1 VDLLLFEDM
10 SGHAYTVPPRAL
22 ARRIERSGVA
32 IALGVAGLCLLAL
45 ALVWVLAAL
54 VPAARLKDSVV
65 LYHFTLL
72 SRPRVD
78 GPALF
83 LLHLLSPGLFI
94 LWAIALIA
102 LALAR
107 ERPRVA
113 LAVAAI
119 MGLAPLTT
127 EQLKPLLA
135 HPHVQIGGV
144 VVGSAS
150 WPSGHATAAAAL
162 VLAAVL
168 VAPGRLRALVSSV
181 GAVFVLAVGCAL
193 LILAWHMPSD
203 VLGGYLVATFWAALA
218 VAALRTID
226 RRWPPAASAA
236 LSR

>member
-1 VDLLLFEDM
+1 M
-10 SGHAYTVPPRAL
+10 SGHAYTAKTMRPHAL
-22 ARRIERSGVA
+22 APRVERSGVA
-32 IALGVAGLCLLAL
+32 IALALAGMCALAL
-45 ALVWVLAAL
+45 AAVWALAAL
-54 VPAARLKDSVV
+54 VPSARLKDSVV

-83 LLHLLSPGLFI
+83 LLHLLSPSLFV
-94 LWAIALIA
+94 LWAVALMA

-113 LAVAAI
+113 VAVAAI
-119 MGLAPLTT
+119 MGLAPLTS

-135 HPHVQIGGV
+135 HQHAQVGGV
-144 VVGSAS
+144 VVGAAS

-168 VAPGRLRALVSSV
+168 VAPARLRKLVSSV

-203 VLGGYLVATFWAALA
+203 VLGGYLVAALWAALA
-218 VAALRTID
+218 LAALRALD
-226 RRWPPAASAA
+226 RRWPAP
-236 LSR
+236 

>member
-1 VDLLLFEDM
+1 M
-10 SGHAYTVPPRAL
+10 SGHAYTAKAVRPQPL
-22 ARRIERSGVA
+22 AARVERSGVA
-32 IALGVAGLCLLAL
+32 SALAVAGLCALAL
-45 ALVWVLAAL
+45 AVVWTLAAL

-72 SRPRVD
+72 SRPGID

-83 LLHLLSPGLFI
+83 LVHLLSPGLFV
-94 LWAIALIA
+94 LWAVALMA

-119 MGLAPLTT
+119 MALAPFTS

-135 HPHVQIGGV
+135 HPHVQLNGV
-144 VVGSAS
+144 VIGAAS

-168 VAPGRLRALVSSV
+168 VAPARRRKLVSSI
-181 GAVFVLAVGCAL
+181 GAVFALAVGCAL

-203 VLGGYLVATFWAALA
+203 VIGGYLVAALWAAL
-218 VAALRTID
+218 VLAALRAVD
-226 RRWPPAASAA
+226 RRWPPPLAVSAPAS
-236 LSR
+236 